1 MMPPKILALVQARTS
16 STRLPGKVLMS
27 ILGKP
32 MFALQLERLKRCT
45 TFNDL
50 VVATSNDAS
59 DDALAELCTRAGV
72 SCFRGSLPDVLDRF
86 VNAALPYA
94 PDVVVR
100 LTGDCPLADPTLI
113 DEIVTR
119 FVASDLDYLSNCEP
133 ATYPD
138 GLDVEVT
145 RFAALEAAGR
155 EAVLPSH
162 REHVLPFIKR
172 QPERFRVGNHVSSE
186 IDRSRMRWTVD
197 EPEDFEFVKQV
208 YERLYPTNPL
218 FTTQDVLA
226 LVAAEPA
233 LAQINAR
240 YQRNEGS
247 KKSLIADAQFLAEKS
262 HD

>member
-1 MMPPKILALVQARTS
+1 MLALH
-16 STRLPGKVLMS
+16 
-27 ILGKP
+27 I
-32 MFALQLERLKRCT
+32 ERLKRCISL
-45 TFNDL
+45 DKL
-50 VVATSNDAS
+50 VVATSTDTS
-59 DDALAELCTRAGV
+59 DDALVELCSLEDV
-72 SCFRGSLPDVLDRF
+72 DCFRGSLDDVLDRL
-86 VNAALPYA
+86 VSASLPYA

-145 RFAALEAAGR
+145 RFDALRAAGR
-155 EAVLPSH
+155 EAFLPSH
-162 REHVLPFIKR
+162 REHVTPFIRK

-186 IDRSRMRWTVD
+186 IDRSSMRWTVD

-208 YERLYPTNPL
+208 YERLYPINPF

-226 LVAAEPA
+226 LLAAEPA
-233 LAQINAR
+233 LAQVNAH

-247 KKSLIADAQFLAEKS
+247 KKSLIADVQFLAEKS